1 MSSISELTH
10 PLSHELTESYSRLAT
25 MLAYLLLCLFLRN
38 LFLRL

>member
-1 MSSISELTH
+1 MSLLYELTR

-25 MLAYLLLCLFLRN
+25 AAYLLLCLFLRN